1 MNRVL
6 SIAAFACALSL
17 TAPLSAQSAAGAD
30 GVKESYTFG
39 VTFETVDSL
48 RVQQSSD
55 DRATLMV
62 TGLLSGGS
70 APETKTFTGSYHEPC
85 ERMLTLSMERPGR
98 YSVTVVRLSQGWVLE
113 CTLARK

>member
-17 TAPLSAQSAAGAD
+17 TAPLSAQSAAG
-30 GVKESYTFG
+30 
-39 VTFETVDSL
+39 VTYETVDSL

>member
-17 TAPLSAQSAAGAD
+17 TAPLSAQSAA
-30 GVKESYTFG
+30 G

-98 YSVTVVRLSQGWVLE
+98 YLVTVVGSNENWAFE
-113 CTLARK
+113 CALARR